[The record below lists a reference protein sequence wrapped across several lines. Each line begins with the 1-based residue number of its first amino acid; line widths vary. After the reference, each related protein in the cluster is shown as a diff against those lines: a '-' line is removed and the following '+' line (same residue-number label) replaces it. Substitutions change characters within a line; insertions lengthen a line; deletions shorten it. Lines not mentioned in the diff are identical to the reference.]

1 MSLWSFKGVS
11 GVRPD
16 KARLSAVTVN
26 NVIHRTC
33 QQAIAEDAL
42 ALLDA
47 FADRDVDEVLFRAG
61 LLSNLAEQT
70 RCTSLCEASQ
80 ALQDAPVSARRMGGD
95 RTLSRALV
103 ERVIAT
109 AADAVTTIDGR

>member
-11 GVRPD
+11 GVRAD
-16 KARLSAVTVN
+16 KARPSSAAVN
-26 NVIHRTC
+26 NVSSRTC

-42 ALLDA
+42 ALLEA
-47 FADRDVDEVLFRAG
+47 FSDRDVDEVMFRAG
-61 LLSNLAEQT
+61 LLWNLAEQT
-70 RCTSLCEASQ
+70 RCTPLCEASQ

-95 RTLSRALV
+95 RTLPRALV
-103 ERVIAT
+103 ERVIVT